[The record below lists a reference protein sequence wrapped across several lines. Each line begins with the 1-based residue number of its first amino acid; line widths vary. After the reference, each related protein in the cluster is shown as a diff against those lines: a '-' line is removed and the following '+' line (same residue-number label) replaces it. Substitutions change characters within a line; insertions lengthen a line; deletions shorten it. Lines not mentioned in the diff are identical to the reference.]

1 MCSIGRGLMAEAHI
15 YLVDEPSLGLA
26 PGLAETIVRTLCS
39 LDLGGGALVLAEQNR
54 TLLEGRIDR
63 IVRIHAGKVA
73 GIEPGTPAQGARVIA
88 VLITTVFLASVYALV
103 ALGLSLTWAGLGF
116 LNLAH
121 GVTYSAAAVGAYEA
135 SMHIDGNALVV
146 LLAGI
151 VCGAIVGLMIYLVVF
166 LPLDGRRNFDLRTLI
181 ATLAIALIGENL
193 ILDQFGPQPQAF
205 PSLFDWL
212 PTFSIGGTNV
222 TTDQIG
228 AVLAA
233 IVLVTAFVALL
244 GGSRIGL
251 GVRALTQNVEGA
263 RLVGIDRR
271 TAALAILV
279 VSGALVG
286 VAAVLLGPVYFV
298 SYNNGL
304 QPMIKGLT
312 VAMLGGLGSVRGT
325 VARRRDR
332 RVRRGHD
339 RDLPRRRPRARLALP
354 ADRRRAARA
363 PARARR
369 HPGDDAC
376 LRRSTRARRSI
387 SPSGPSSLVLAIV
400 LPLAYDDSYVMAEL
414 ILFGIYFAINL
425 MWSLVL
431 GTAGLYSFATLAFV
445 GAGAYLVRVVLDQP
459 RVAVVGVRAL
469 SASPSGRSADCS
481 SRCRPCG

>member
-1 MCSIGRGLMAEAHI
+1 
-15 YLVDEPSLGLA
+15 
-26 PGLAETIVRTLCS
+26 
-39 LDLGGGALVLAEQNR
+39 
-54 TLLEGRIDR
+54 
-63 IVRIHAGKVA
+63 
-73 GIEPGTPAQGARVIA
+73 
-88 VLITTVFLASVYALV
+88 
-103 ALGLSLTWAGLGF
+103 
-116 LNLAH
+116 
-121 GVTYSAAAVGAYEA
+121 
-135 SMHIDGNALVV
+135 MHIDGNALVV

-205 PSLFDWL
+205 PDLFDWL

-222 TTDQIG
+222 TTDQTG

-325 VARRRDR
+325 VVAA
-332 RVRRGHD
+332 VIVAFVEAMTATYLGA
-339 RDLPRRRPRARLALP
+339 DLVLVSLFLLI
-354 ADRRRAARA
+354 ADRAARA

-376 LRRSTRARRSI
+376 LRPSTRARRSI
-387 SPSGPSSLVLAIV
+387 SPSGPSSLVLAV
-400 LPLAYDDSYVMAEL
+400 ALPL
-414 ILFGIYFAINL
+414 
-425 MWSLVL
+425 
-431 GTAGLYSFATLAFV
+431 GLRR
-445 GAGAYLVRVVLDQP
+445 LVRHGGADPLRDLLRDQPDVVARARHGRPVLVRDARVRGRRRLPVRLVLDQP
-459 RVAVVGVRAL
+459 RIAVVGVRAV

>member
-1 MCSIGRGLMAEAHI
+1 
-15 YLVDEPSLGLA
+15 
-26 PGLAETIVRTLCS
+26 
-39 LDLGGGALVLAEQNR
+39 
-54 TLLEGRIDR
+54 
-63 IVRIHAGKVA
+63 
-73 GIEPGTPAQGARVIA
+73 VIA
-88 VLITTVFLASVYALV
+88 VLITTVFLAAVYSLV

-135 SMHIDGNALVV
+135 SAHIGANAFIV

-151 VCGAIVGLMIYLVVF
+151 ASGALVGLVIFLIVF

-181 ATLAIALIGENL
+181 ATLALALAGENL

-205 PSLFDWL
+205 PEIFGWL

-222 TTDQIG
+222 TSDQEG

-233 IVLVTAFVALL
+233 IVLVTAFVMLL

-271 TAALAILV
+271 TAAFAILL

-298 SYNNGL
+298 SYDNGL

-325 VARRRDR
+325 VVAA
-332 RVRRGHD
+332 VIVAFVEAMTATYVGAE
-339 RDLPRRRPRARLALP
+339 LVLVSLFLLIAVVLLVRPRGIAGILE
-354 ADRRRAARA
+354 
-363 PARARR
+363 
-369 HPGDDAC
+369 
-376 LRRSTRARRSI
+376 STRA
-387 SPSGPSSLVLAIV
+387 
-400 LPLAYDDSYVMAEL
+400 
-414 ILFGIYFAINL
+414 
-425 MWSLVL
+425 
-431 GTAGLYSFATLAFV
+431 
-445 GAGAYLVRVVLDQP
+445 
-459 RVAVVGVRAL
+459 
-469 SASPSGRSADCS
+469 
-481 SRCRPCG
+481 